1 MKNSVVHALKSGAAP
16 LVLGTALL
24 AGPAMAQT
32 AKPADDQNTIVVT
45 GSLIKNPNIVQ
56 ANPVNVTTANE
67 MELNHSNVAE
77 EVLREVPGIVP
88 DIGSAVNNGNGGSS
102 YVNLR
107 GLGANRN
114 VVLLDGNRI
123 VPAGLSGVVDLNNIP
138 LALINRVDALT
149 GAAVTTY
156 GADAIAGVVNFVTKK
171 NFSGVDLSLGDEITQ
186 KGDGNYKRADL
197 TIGSNFA
204 DGRGN
209 AVLSLGY
216 QNADPVYQGDRDF
229 SLYNVSSFSGA
240 ASGSGTTA
248 PTRFT
253 VPGQGTLQINPA
265 TGLLQSGF
273 NAYNFNPFNIFQT
286 PFKRYNM
293 FAQANYDVTDSI
305 EIYSRALFSKNSVDT
320 IIAPSGVF
328 SSSVV
333 IPYSNPFLP
342 AGAASQFCTANGLT
356 TGQCTAAVA
365 ATNPSDPNYKTFT
378 TTIRRRTPE
387 TGTRNSDYTSTVF
400 DMQMGIDGKLTD
412 SIKWDIH
419 GSYGQSD
426 KLQTITG
433 YVLTSRVRDALLA
446 TNSTTCLSG
455 NAGCVPLNIFGAVG
469 SITPAMLGYLLS
481 PSTTDVKT
489 SLGQV
494 HGQIVG
500 DFGWKLPTAELPV
513 SFAVGTEYRKYT
525 AQQQS
530 DTLAQTP
537 GELGGAGGAA
547 PAISGSYQVY
557 EGFAEMVAPLVQD
570 KEFIK
575 DLTLEGGVRYSK
587 YKVPG
592 GAGSETWTYKG
603 GLTWTPV
610 SDIKFRAN
618 YAHAVRAP
626 NIGELFSPRS
636 TGLTGLAADPC
647 SGSNPVGAAAAN
659 LRAVCLAQGAPAS
672 SIGLIANPTASQAN
686 ITTGG
691 NPNLKPETANTY
703 TLGVVLQPR
712 QVPHFNVSVD
722 YYHIKVSNIIAVPTP
737 GQLISACFGN
747 ITAASATDPN
757 CTSIRR
763 DPVTG
768 QLDGDPATTFGLS
781 GVLANLPIGA
791 LTDGVDIIANYDH
804 KFSWA
809 KWSSSAVFN
818 YTHRSVFNGT
828 ECTSF
833 YSVNCGSIQPKYQ
846 WSWRNTLT
854 FAGKV
859 DVSLLWR
866 HIGAE
871 SQEPA
876 DVIASGPAFS
886 GTLGSDVGALSG
898 QTVNFGKIPAYDYFD
913 MSVRFNVNDHLT
925 LTGTVSN
932 LMDKAPPIVGA
943 SIGSTSFDSGNTYPS
958 TYDALGRRFAVTARI
973 KL

>member
-24 AGPAMAQT
+24 AGPAMAQA

-67 MELNHSNVAE
+67 IELNHSNVAE

-88 DIGSAVNNGNGGSS
+88 DIGSSVNNGNGGSS

-123 VPAGLSGVVDLNNIP
+123 VPAGLGGVVDLNNIP

-216 QNADPVYQGDRDF
+216 QNSDPVYQGDRDF

-253 VPGQGTLQINPA
+253 VPGQGTKQINPA

-305 EIYSRALFSKNSVDT
+305 EVYSRALFSKNSVDT

-342 AGAASQFCTANGLT
+342 AGAASQFCGANGLT
-356 TGQCTAAVA
+356 TAQCTAAVA
-365 ATNPSDPNYKTFT
+365 ATNPANPNYKTFT

-400 DMQMGIDGKLTD
+400 DMQMGVDGKLTD

-446 TNSTTCLSG
+446 TNSTTCISG

-494 HGQIVG
+494 HGQIAG

-557 EGFAEMVAPLVQD
+557 EGFAELVAPLVQD

-626 NIGELFSPRS
+626 NIGELFSPVS
-636 TGLTGLAADPC
+636 TGLTGLAVDPC
-647 SGSNPVGAAAAN
+647 AGAAPVANAN
-659 LRAVCLAQGAPAS
+659 LRAVCLAQGAPAA

-691 NPNLKPETANTY
+691 NINLKPETANTY

-763 DPVTG
+763 GPVTG
-768 QLDGDPATTFGLS
+768 QLDGDPATTFGLF
-781 GVLANLPIGA
+781 GVSQNLPIGA

-818 YTHRSVFNGT
+818 YTHRSSFNGT

-833 YSVNCGSIQPKYQ
+833 YSTNCGSIQPKYQ
-846 WSWRNTLT
+846 WSWRNTLN

-871 SQEPA
+871 AQEPA

-886 GTLGSDVGALSG
+886 GTLGSGVGALSG